1 MNVELSRH
9 DGDTR
14 IPVIVLTGFL
24 GAGKT
29 TVLRQMLEQPG
40 YADHAVLI
48 NEFGAVGIDQQ
59 VVTPISPDVVLLD
72 SGCLCCQIRGELKE
86 ALVGMLDQRA
96 RGVIP
101 RFRGMVIETSGL
113 AEPTPILATMQADPL
128 LSHQLRVA
136 RTVTV
141 VDAINGLATSEA
153 CLDEERAIWWHQVAA
168 ADAILISKG
177 DLDAEAAHRLRLL
190 LQTRLPGVPV
200 MMRVPGQGVPDFDD
214 LAFGQ
219 ADSGWPEVGAMRD
232 DHVAIDRMGN
242 ASIDDASWRA
252 APVQGPGLP
261 ALVQSLVLTAVTPID
276 WTAFGVWLSALLHV
290 HGRAILRVKGILD
303 IGEPYPI
310 LINGV
315 QHQIH
320 APMHLDAWPGQ
331 GRRSTLVLIVV
342 GIDPADLCVSFQRFV
357 HAEAMPVQLDG

>member
-153 CLDEERAIWWHQVAA
+153 RLDEERAIWWHQVAA

-219 ADSGWPEVGAMRD
+219 ADAGWAEAGAMRD
-232 DHVAIDRMGN
+232 DHVAVDRMGH

-342 GIDPADLCVSFQRFV
+342 GIDIADLCASFQRFV
-357 HAEAMPVQLDG
+357 HAEAMPMQLDG